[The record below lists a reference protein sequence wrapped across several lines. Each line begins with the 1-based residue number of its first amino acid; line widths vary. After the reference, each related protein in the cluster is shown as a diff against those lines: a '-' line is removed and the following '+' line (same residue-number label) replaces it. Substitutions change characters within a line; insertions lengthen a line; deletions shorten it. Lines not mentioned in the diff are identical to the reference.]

1 MNQVIFHI
9 DVNSAFLSGEA
20 VHRLYNLGGHVDL
33 RQEAAAVGGDMAMCH
48 GIISA
53 KSKLTRRG

>member
-33 RQEAAAVGGDMAMCH
+33 RQEAAAVGVIWPCAME
-48 GIISA
+48 
-53 KSKLTRRG
+53 LYQQNQN